1 MLLAAIA
8 RETENIKSN
17 GRTEIILGRGAFL
30 ESFSLFGA
38 LVGKQIVATPERK
51 RFAHEKV
58 NVLWQ
63 ADLSHGPEIKKEWE
77 EITQELKIDIK
88 VLDMPLLDTTQH
100 KDTLGTFVSD
110 LVLQV
115 LSFVAEKERENIR
128 QR

>member
-115 LSFVAEKERENIR
+115 LSFAAEKERENIR